1 VSGYLLDTNVILF
14 SLMDDARLSPK
25 VRSLVATGP
34 NLLSVASYWEVLIKS
49 MKGKLNVG
57 DPRVWWVQALNQ
69 LAATSLPLHPQHV
82 EGVYGLASIHKD
94 PFDRILIATAITES
108 LTLLT
113 TDSEIAR
120 YASGDFQV
128 VV

>member
-14 SLMDDARLSPK
+14 TLMDDTRLSPR
-25 VRSLVATGP
+25 VRNLVASGP

-57 DPRVWWVQALNQ
+57 DPRIWWAQALNQ
-69 LAATSLPLHPQHV
+69 LAATSIHLHPQHV
-82 EGVYGLASIHKD
+82 EGVYSLPFIHKD
-94 PFDRILIATAITES
+94 PFDRILIATAIAEG

-120 YASGDFQV
+120 YASGNFQV